1 MSDIAIDEEVYRRI
15 VKERDAMLNL
25 ARRLAEAL
33 DGALGL
39 IARDEDEKA
48 LLKEAEEMLWE
59 KP

>member
-15 VKERDAMLNL
+15 VKERDRLLNL

-48 LLKEAEEMLWE
+48 LLKEAEAMLWE